1 MKVNNCIKNLLKF
14 ICVLQQN
21 STELTFSSTNCTK
34 PFLGPSIQGVCYNTR
49 VITLYNKL
57 GELFTTNFYFNN
69 ELRNSSYFRVR
80 EVDDNCC
87 TLEILESID
96 NTYTSTDQTIVVN
109 INCICAVK
117 CIEDVYINC

>member
-21 STELTFSSTNCTK
+21 SNELTCSSTNCTK

-49 VITLYNKL
+49 VITLYNRL

-69 ELRNSSYFRVR
+69 ELRNSSYFKVHD
-80 EVDDNCC
+80 VDDNCC
-87 TLEILESID
+87 TLEILESVD
-96 NTYTSTDQTIVVN
+96 NTYTSTGQTIIVN

>member
-21 STELTFSSTNCTK
+21 ST
-34 PFLGPSIQGVCYNTR
+34 

-96 NTYTSTDQTIVVN
+96 NTYTSTGQTIVVN

>member
-69 ELRNSSYFRVR
+69 
-80 EVDDNCC
+80 
-87 TLEILESID
+87 
-96 NTYTSTDQTIVVN
+96 
-109 INCICAVK
+109 CIF
-117 CIEDVYINC
+117 NNFF